1 MTSIDHMVSARPGLT
16 PQVDEAL
23 THAILW
29 ASNVFLDHYSDYC
42 CYHLMRG
49 TSEEETLR
57 SKEAYRFLEYIHRAS
72 VCAYR
77 EDNGIFAKNLFK
89 EAVQTC

>member
-1 MTSIDHMVSARPGLT
+1 
-16 PQVDEAL
+16 
-23 THAILW
+23 
-29 ASNVFLDHYSDYC
+29 
-42 CYHLMRG
+42 MRG

-57 SKEAYRFLEYIHRAS
+57 SKEAYRFLESIHRAS

-77 EDNGIFAKNLFK
+77 EDNGIFAENLFK